1 MLEYAYM
8 YLNEK
13 SSEYVRVLNVSDAH
27 SIRSLYK
34 LVSSYQDRHKFR
46 KHYQTF
52 KMQHFAKRIMH
63 ECKHATRNFSWQGKF
78 HGTSAF
84 Q

>member
-1 MLEYAYM
+1 MLNMLEYAYM

-52 KMQHFAKRIMH
+52 KM
-63 ECKHATRNFSWQGKF
+63 
-78 HGTSAF
+78 
-84 Q
+84 